1 MALNR
6 NLIDSIKKT
15 FARRASAELEEI
27 VQTSDPDRWSE
38 EAFVAAREVLADRA
52 SGLARETLVPEKDS
66 PPSADVRWG
75 ALFDALTFAAG
86 YMVGGVFD
94 LSHTQSAGHVDQ
106 PVAFGSNTAW
116 LAVETT
122 DASAVG
128 KSLGCWKL
136 REATWGEGIASSA
149 RSGVFITPP
158 LGDWT
163 LAVGASLFP
172 TEELGAFVK
181 PLLENLSRTFREA
194 QYFCTHRS
202 VGLHAWARA
211 EAGRLLRGYGWLGQ
225 PPQALWNEGPQTEEE
240 RDLGFLFGD
249 GPSAPVGTENG
260 NHLTTP
266 DEGCVLQLASLWS
279 VDPSTLDEHFS
290 EPAFGLIGNVPQR
303 WRTT

>member
-15 FARRASAELEEI
+15 CARRASAELEEI
-27 VQTSDPDRWSE
+27 VRANDLDRWSE

-52 SGLARETLVPEKDS
+52 SGLARAPLVPEKDS
-66 PPSADVRWG
+66 PPPSTDVHWG

-86 YMVGGVFD
+86 GLVGGGFN
-94 LSHTQSAGHVDQ
+94 LSETWSADQ
-106 PVAFGSNTAW
+106 PVDRPVPFGPNTAW

-122 DASAVG
+122 DTAAVG
-128 KSLGCWKL
+128 RSLGCWKL
-136 REATWGEGIASSA
+136 REVTWGEGIASAA

-181 PLLENLSRTFREA
+181 PLLERLSRSFPEA

-211 EAGRLLRGYGWLGQ
+211 ESGRLLRGYGWLGQ

-240 RDLGFLFGD
+240 RDLGFRFGD
-249 GPSAPVGTENG
+249 APAETENG
-260 NHLTTP
+260 DHLTTP

-279 VDPSTLDEHFS
+279 VDPSALDEHFS
-290 EPAFGLIGNVPQR
+290 EPVFGLIGNVPQR